1 MKITSLSRALL
12 IVIAKASLIA
22 CILSSIAFAQQQ
34 VADDYQDFII
44 IEDSVVIV
52 DTDNNVLLTDGIKT
66 IGNYKFSLDG
76 SLNGVREQNAQI
88 KTTMKVIK
96 NPNTGRMGITNGQ
109 LFIHYAQGE
118 NGSDIALNYG
128 LSVVTELP
136 SIDRIV
142 VQIIDLNMYGQIKEA
157 MELDGRIVS
166 TDLDIKYGGG
176 YKPR

>member
-1 MKITSLSRALL
+1 M
-12 IVIAKASLIA
+12 
-22 CILSSIAFAQQQ
+22 
-34 VADDYQDFII
+34 
-44 IEDSVVIV
+44 
-52 DTDNNVLLTDGIKT
+52 
-66 IGNYKFSLDG
+66 
-76 SLNGVREQNAQI
+76 REQNAQI

-109 LFIHYAQGE
+109 LFIHYAEGE

-142 VQIIDLNMYGQIKEA
+142 VQIIDLEMYGQIKEA
-157 MELDGRIVS
+157 MKLDGRIVS
-166 TDLDIKYGGG
+166 IDLDIKYGGG